1 MTNNLDLNSD
11 EAVLDAYSSAVTRVV
26 KSVSPSVVKIDIGR
40 DRGGDGRGKRGKGSG
55 SGFIFTDD
63 GFILTNSHVVH
74 GAGVGEIDVLLADG
88 RDIPAT
94 LVGED
99 PATDLAV
106 IRIHADGLESAKLGN
121 SKSLQVGQLVIAI
134 GNPYGFTATVT
145 AGVISAMG
153 RTFPS
158 QTGRMIDNML
168 QTDAALNP
176 GNSGGPLVNSRGEV
190 IGVNT
195 AAILQ
200 AQGLCFAVPS
210 ETAIHV
216 ASKLIRDG
224 KIVRA
229 YVGVG
234 GQNVPIHTRLVRF
247 YNLPTTSAILV
258 VGVEPE
264 GPAAAAGIIDGDL
277 IVSFDGQPVD
287 SIEQLHR
294 LLNEDRID
302 RTVAITVLRRYER
315 FDLMIRPS
323 PSK

>member
-1 MTNNLDLNSD
+1 M
-11 EAVLDAYSSAVTRVV
+11 
-26 KSVSPSVVKIDIGR
+26 
-40 DRGGDGRGKRGKGSG
+40 
-55 SGFIFTDD
+55 
-63 GFILTNSHVVH
+63 H

-88 RDIPAT
+88 RDVPGT

-99 PATDLAV
+99 PGTDLAV
-106 IRIHADGLESAKLGN
+106 VRIHANGLVPAKLGD
-121 SKSLQVGQLVIAI
+121 STALQVGQLVIAI

-158 QTGRMIDNML
+158 QSGRMIDNML

-224 KIVRA
+224 KIVRS
-229 YVGVG
+229 YLGVG

-247 YNLPTTSAILV
+247 YDLPVTSAILV
-258 VGVEPE
+258 LSIEPNS
-264 GPAAAAGIIDGDL
+264 PAAKAGVQDGDL
-277 IVSFDGQPVD
+277 MIGFDGQPVGTV
-287 SIEQLHR
+287 EQLHR

-302 RTVAITVLRRYER
+302 REATLVVLRKYER
-315 FDLMIRPS
+315 FELTVTPTA
-323 PSK
+323 SK